1 MRNIEA
7 SLAAIRGRMPGLYR
21 APEAD
26 VLAGLVPQATPL
38 PEEQRAILETGRK
51 LIGHVREHGHGGLID
66 SFLQQ
71 YRLNTAEG
79 LALMTLAESYLRVPD
94 VLTADAL
101 IRDKMT
107 SARWEAYKGQSDSAL
122 VNAAT
127 LGLVLTKALVKN
139 DETAGALKK
148 LITRMGEPFI
158 RTGVAAA
165 MRVMGEQFVLGRTI
179 GEALARARSGKNRL
193 YRYSFDM
200 LGEAARTAEDAER
213 YFQAYADAIAAV
225 GRDAASVQNF
235 WDRNTVSVKLSALH
249 PRYEVAQADRCV
261 PELIER
267 MVRLSVMAREAGIGL
282 TVDAEE
288 ADRLVMSLDIIEAIA
303 RAPELKGWDGLG
315 MAVQAYQKRA
325 LAVIDWVDALAAD
338 TGIKI
343 TVRLVKG
350 AYWDAEIKRAQEQ
363 GLEGYPVYTR
373 KVATDVSYLAC
384 ARAMLQKKHLYPA
397 FASHNAHT
405 VAAILTWAGDRRDF
419 ELQRLHGMG
428 NGMHDPLVEAGDYN
442 CRVYAPVGGHSDL
455 LAYLVR
461 RLLENGANSSFVHQ
475 LADSSVAADD
485 LLRDPA
491 STLAGLDC
499 TPHPAIALPLDIYG
513 AERRNSEGIDMS
525 EEGITNALLEEMQ
538 QVWARTHTAAPL
550 INGALVAGEAR
561 PVLDPSNRNRQVGTV
576 VEASAADVSRA
587 IGIAHAAFRS
597 WNGADVETR
606 AAALEKLGDL
616 LERDRAA
623 LMALAV
629 REAGKSIPDALAEV
643 REAVDF
649 CRYYAVQ
656 ARKLFQDMPLPGPTG
671 ESNTLRLTGR
681 GVFACIAPWNFPLAI
696 FLGQI
701 TAALAAGN
709 AVVAKPAPQTPLIA
723 AHAARLI
730 LEAGVPADA
739 FHLLPGGPDVGA
751 ALTSDPRVMGVAFTG
766 STGTA
771 KRIARSLLADDNR
784 PIVPLIAETGGLNA
798 MIVDSTALPEQVV
811 RDLIISAFQSAGQRC
826 SAARLLCVQE
836 DVAPRILEMLEGAM
850 RELRLGDPGDLSTD
864 VGPVIDEAART
875 KIQNHLERNASR
887 ILYRL
892 PVPEALAN
900 GNFVGPALVRLEQPE
915 DLKEEIFGPVLHVA
929 TWKAGELPQLVERI
943 NASGYGLT
951 MGLHSRLGEAAQ
963 TVAATAHVG
972 NLYVNRS
979 MIGAVVGVQPFG
991 GEGLSGTGPKAGG
1004 PHYLLRFA
1012 AERTVSIDTTSAG
1025 GNTSLLALEN
1035 DLAS

>member
-7 SLAAIRGRMPGLYR
+7 SLAAIRTRLPGLYR
-21 APEAD
+21 APEPE
-26 VLAGLVPQATPL
+26 VLAGLLPRATPL
-38 PEEQRAILETGRK
+38 PEEQNAILERGRQ
-51 LIGHVREHGHGGLID
+51 LIGHVRTHGQGGLID
-66 SFLQQ
+66 SFLHQ

-94 VLTADAL
+94 VVTADAL

-107 SARWEAYKGQSDSAL
+107 SADWEAHKGQSGSML

-139 DETAGALKK
+139 DETAGTLKK
-148 LITRMGEPFI
+148 LIARMGEPFI

-165 MRVMGEQFVLGRTI
+165 MRVMGEQFVMGRTI
-179 GEALARARSGKNRL
+179 GEALSRARSGKNSL

-200 LGEAARTAEDAER
+200 LGESARTAEDAER
-213 YFQAYADAIAAV
+213 YFQAYADAIDAV
-225 GRDAASVQNF
+225 GRDAATVQNF

-249 PRYEVAQADRCV
+249 PRYEVAQSDRCV
-261 PELIER
+261 PMLIDR
-267 MVRLSVMAREAGIGL
+267 MIRLSVMARKAGIGL
-282 TVDAEE
+282 TIDAEE
-288 ADRLVMSLDIIEAIA
+288 ADRLVMSLDIIEAIV
-303 RAPELKGWDGLG
+303 RSPELKGWDGLG
-315 MAVQAYQKRA
+315 LAVQAYQKRA
-325 LAVIDWVDALAAD
+325 LAVIDWVDALAAE
-338 TGIKI
+338 TGCKI

-384 ARAMLQKKHLYPA
+384 ARAMLEKKNIYPA

-405 VAAILTWAGDRRDF
+405 VAAILTWAGNRRDF

-428 NGMHDPLVEAGDYN
+428 NGMHDPLVEKEDYN
-442 CRVYAPVGGHSDL
+442 CRVYAPVGGHRDL

-475 LADSSVAADD
+475 LADPTVAAED

-491 STLAGLDC
+491 STLAGLNC
-499 TPHPAIALPLDIYG
+499 TPHPAIALPLEIYG

-525 EEGITNALLEEMQ
+525 EEGITTALLDEMQ

-550 INGALVAGEAR
+550 INGSLVEGKAR
-561 PVLDPSNRNRQVGTV
+561 PVLDPANRNRQVGTV
-576 VEASAADVSRA
+576 VEASPTDVTRA

-597 WNGADVETR
+597 WSATDVETR
-606 AAALEKLGDL
+606 AACLEKLGDL

-656 ARKLFQDMPLPGPTG
+656 ARKLFQVIPLPGPTG

-709 AVVAKPAPQTPLIA
+709 TVVAKPAPQTPLIA
-723 AHAARLI
+723 QHAARLI
-730 LEAGVPADA
+730 LEAGIPADV
-739 FHLLPGGPDVGA
+739 FHLVPGGPDVGSTMTA
-751 ALTSDPRVMGVAFTG
+751 DPRVMGVAFTG
-766 STGTA
+766 STLTA
-771 KRIARSLLADDNR
+771 KRIARSLLEDDHR

-850 RELRLGDPGDLSTD
+850 KELRLGDPAELSTD

-875 KIQNHLERNASR
+875 RIQNHLERNANR
-887 ILYRL
+887 IIYRL
-892 PVPEALAN
+892 PVPETLAD
-900 GNFVGPALVRLEQPE
+900 GNFVSPALVRLDQPE
-915 DLKEEIFGPVLHVA
+915 DLKEEIFGPVLHVT
-929 TWKAGELPQLVERI
+929 TWKAGELPQLIERI

-963 TVAATAHVG
+963 AVAATAHVG

-1025 GNTSLLALEN
+1025 GNTSLLALED
-1035 DLAS
+1035 DLAR

>member
-1 MRNIEA
+1 
-7 SLAAIRGRMPGLYR
+7 MPDLYR
-21 APEAD
+21 APEPD
-26 VLAGLVPQATPL
+26 VLAGLVSQASPSAS
-38 PEEQRAILETGRK
+38 ERAAVLEKGRQ
-51 LIGHVREHGHGGLID
+51 LIGHVRGRGRGGMID
-66 SFLQQ
+66 SFLHE

-79 LALMTLAESYLRVPD
+79 LALLTLAEAYLRVPD
-94 VLTADAL
+94 VTTADAL
-101 IRDKMT
+101 IRDKLT
-107 SARWEAYKGQSDSAL
+107 SADWEAHKGKASSML
-122 VNAAT
+122 VNSAT

-139 DETAGALKK
+139 DETASVLKK
-148 LITRMGEPFI
+148 LIARMGEPFI

-165 MRVMGEQFVLGRTI
+165 MRVMGEQFVMGRTI
-179 GEALARARSGKNRL
+179 EEALARAAKPGYKL
-193 YRYSFDM
+193 FRYSFDM
-200 LGEAARTAEDAER
+200 LGEAARTAADAQR
-213 YFQAYADAIAAV
+213 YFKSYTDAIRAVGADAA
-225 GRDAASVQNF
+225 REPDF
-235 WDRNTVSVKLSALH
+235 WERNTVSVKLSALH
-249 PRYEVAQADRCV
+249 PRYEVAHADRCV
-261 PELIER
+261 PELTNMMI
-267 MVRLSVMAREAGIGL
+267 RLCVEARQAGIGL
-282 TVDAEE
+282 TIDAEE
-288 ADRLVMSLDIIEAIA
+288 ADRLEMSLDIIEAIA

-325 LAVIDWVDALAAD
+325 RAVIDWADTLAAE
-338 TGIKI
+338 TGRKL

-363 GLEGYPVYTR
+363 GLKGYPVYTR

-384 ARAMLQKKHLYPA
+384 AKAMLEKKNLYPA

-405 VAAILTWAGDRRDF
+405 VATILTWAGARRDF

-428 NGMHDPLVEAGDYN
+428 NGMHDPLVENEGYH

-475 LADSSVAADD
+475 LADPTVDADE
-485 LLRDPA
+485 LLKDPA
-491 STLAGLDC
+491 AAIERLNR
-499 TPHPAIALPLDIYG
+499 TPHPAIPLPLDIYG
-513 AERRNSEGIDMS
+513 DERRNSEGIDMS
-525 EEGITNALLEEMQ
+525 DEATNAALLEEMQ
-538 QVWARTHTAAPL
+538 KVWAQTHTAAPL
-550 INGALVAGEAR
+550 IGGQLVAGEAR
-561 PVLDPSNRNRQVGTV
+561 PVTDPADRTRTVGTV
-576 VEASAADVSRA
+576 VEATPADVARA
-587 IGIAHAAFRS
+587 IGLAATAAKRWS
-597 WNGADVETR
+597 ATDVEVR
-606 AAALEKLGDL
+606 AQCLEKLGDL
-616 LERDRAA
+616 LERDRSI

-629 REAGKSIPDALAEV
+629 REAGKTIPDALAEV

-671 ESNTLRLTGR
+671 ESNVLRLTGR

-701 TAALAAGN
+701 TAALVAGN
-709 AVVAKPAPQTPLIA
+709 AVVAKPAPQTPLIGA
-723 AHAARLI
+723 YASRLI
-730 LEAGVPADA
+730 LEAGIPADV
-739 FHLLPGGPDVGA
+739 FHLLPGGPEVGA
-751 ALTSDPRVMGVAFTG
+751 AMTADPRVMGVAFTG

-771 KRIARSLLADDNR
+771 KRIARTLLEDDTR

-836 DVAPRILEMLEGAM
+836 DVAPRILEMLQGAM
-850 RELRLGDPGDLSTD
+850 KELRLGDPGDLSTD
-864 VGPVIDEAART
+864 VGPVIDEAARAR
-875 KIQNHLERNASR
+875 IEAHLARYADR
-887 ILYRL
+887 VLYRL
-892 PVPEALAN
+892 DVPAHLSN
-900 GNFVGPALVRLEQPE
+900 GTFVGPAIVRLDQPE
-915 DLKEEIFGPVLHVA
+915 DLKEEIFGPVLHVT
-929 TWKAGELPQLVERI
+929 TWKAGELTQLVERI

-963 TVAATAHVG
+963 AVAQTAHVG

-1025 GNTSLLALEN
+1025 GNTSLLALAD
-1035 DLAS
+1035 DLAV

>member
-1 MRNIEA
+1 MKNTAA
-7 SLAAIRGRMPGLYR
+7 SLAAIRARLPDLYR
-21 APEAD
+21 APESD
-26 VLAGLVPQATPL
+26 VLAGLVPQAAPAA
-38 PEEQRAILETGRK
+38 EERQAVLEKGRE
-51 LIGHVREHGHGGLID
+51 LIAHVRAQKHGGMID
-66 SFLQQ
+66 SFLHE

-79 LALMTLAESYLRVPD
+79 LALLTLAEAYLRVPD
-94 VLTADAL
+94 VPTADAL
-101 IRDKMT
+101 IRDKLT
-107 SARWEAYKGQSDSAL
+107 SADWEAHKGKASSVL
-122 VNAAT
+122 VNSAT
-127 LGLVLTKALVKN
+127 LGLVITKALVKN
-139 DETAGALKK
+139 DETAGVLKK
-148 LITRMGEPFI
+148 LIARMGEPFI
-158 RTGVAAA
+158 RIGVGAA
-165 MRVMGEQFVLGRTI
+165 MRVMGEQFVMGRTI
-179 GEALARARSGKNRL
+179 EEALTRAAKPGYKL
-193 YRYSFDM
+193 FRYSFDM

-213 YFQAYADAIAAV
+213 YFKAYTDAIRAV
-225 GRDAASVQNF
+225 GADAASEPDF
-235 WDRNTVSVKLSALH
+235 WERNTVSVKLSALH

-261 PELIER
+261 PELVDK
-267 MVRLSVMAREAGIGL
+267 MVRLCIEAREAGIGL

-288 ADRLVMSLDIIEAIA
+288 ADRLEMSLDIMEAIA

-325 LAVIDWVDALAAD
+325 LAVIDWADALAED
-338 TGIKI
+338 TQRKL

-363 GLEGYPVYTR
+363 GLSGYPVYTR

-384 ARAMLQKKHLYPA
+384 AKAMLQKKHLYPA

-405 VAAILTWAGDRRDF
+405 VATILTWAGARRDF

-428 NGMHDPLVEAGDYN
+428 NGMHDLLVERQGYH

-475 LADSSVAADD
+475 LADPMVAADD

-491 STLAGLDC
+491 STVEGLNR
-499 TPHPAIALPLDIYG
+499 TPHPAIALPLNIYG
-513 AERRNSEGIDMS
+513 DERRNSEGIDMS
-525 EEGITNALLEEMQ
+525 DEAINAALLEEMQ
-538 QVWARTHTAAPL
+538 KVWAKTHTAAPV
-550 INGALVAGEAR
+550 IGGQVVAGAAK
-561 PVLDPSNRNRQVGTV
+561 PVIDPADRTRTVGSV
-576 VEASAADVSRA
+576 VEATPQDVARA
-587 IGIAHAAFRS
+587 IGIAQ
-597 WNGADVETR
+597 
-606 AAALEKLGDL
+606 AAAKSWSQSDVALRAQCLERLGDL
-616 LERDRAA
+616 LERDRAV

-671 ESNTLRLTGR
+671 ESNVLRLTGR

-701 TAALAAGN
+701 TAALVAGN

-723 AHAARLI
+723 AHATRLI
-730 LEAGVPADA
+730 LEAGVPAEV
-739 FHLLPGGPDVGA
+739 FHLLPGGPDVGSA
-751 ALTSDPRVMGVAFTG
+751 MTGDPRVMGVAFTG

-771 KRIARSLLADDNR
+771 KRIARTLLEDDTR
-784 PIVPLIAETGGLNA
+784 PIVPFIAETGGLNA

-811 RDLIISAFQSAGQRC
+811 RDVIISAFQSAGQRC

-836 DVAPRILEMLEGAM
+836 DVAPRILDMLRGAM
-850 RELRLGDPGDLSTD
+850 CELRLGDPGELSTD
-864 VGPVIDEAART
+864 IGPVIDEAARA
-875 KIQNHLERNASR
+875 KIEDHLARNADR
-887 ILYRL
+887 ILFRL
-892 PVPEALAN
+892 DVPAELN
-900 GNFVGPALVRLEQPE
+900 GHFVGPAIVRLDQPE
-915 DLKEEIFGPVLHVA
+915 DLKQEIFGPVLHVA
-929 TWKAGELPQLVERI
+929 TWKAGELAQLVERI

-951 MGLHSRLGEAAQ
+951 MGLHSRMGEAAK

-1012 AERTVSIDTTSAG
+1012 AERAVSIDTTSAG
-1025 GNTSLLALEN
+1025 GNTSLLALAD
-1035 DLAS
+1035 DLAV